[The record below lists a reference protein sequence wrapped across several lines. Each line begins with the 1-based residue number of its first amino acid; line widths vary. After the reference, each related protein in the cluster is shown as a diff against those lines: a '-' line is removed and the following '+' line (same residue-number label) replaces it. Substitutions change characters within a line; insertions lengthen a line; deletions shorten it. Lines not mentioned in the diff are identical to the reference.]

1 MSDKSL
7 SFDKLVEN
15 VENVH
20 AVTSSTAKGAVNQ
33 LLTVRNWAIGYYIVE
48 FEQNGSDRAKYG
60 GRVLSNLA
68 NRISIKGLDRTRL
81 NQCRIFY
88 TKYPQ
93 ICETV
98 SHKLQAIGGAPS
110 LPAGITAVVTVPTEK
125 FEPEDK
131 ICETAS
137 HKFETDPEILISRL
151 SFSHIVEIM
160 KLDDPFERFFYEYE
174 CIKGVWSVRELQ
186 RQINTNLYFRAGI
199 SKKPELLLEKI
210 QQGDFTAQLTVKEP
224 FALEFLDLDDRMVVT
239 ESDLGN
245 ALIDHLQE
253 FLLECGK
260 GLCFEARQKRLLIDG
275 EYFYPD
281 LIFYHRYL
289 HCSVIIDLK
298 DHEFRHEDLGQLNA
312 YVGYY
317 KINEM
322 APGDNPPVGILLC
335 THKGPQMVEYAL
347 SGMDNQLFVST
358 YLLQLPDKDQLRE
371 FLIKQMEEMEQ
382 R

>member
-1 MSDKSL
+1 
-7 SFDKLVEN
+7 
-15 VENVH
+15 
-20 AVTSSTAKGAVNQ
+20 
-33 LLTVRNWAIGYYIVE
+33 
-48 FEQNGSDRAKYG
+48 
-60 GRVLSNLA
+60 
-68 NRISIKGLDRTRL
+68 
-81 NQCRIFY
+81 
-88 TKYPQ
+88 
-93 ICETV
+93 V
-98 SHKLQAIGGAPS
+98 SHKLQAIGGVPVF
-110 LPAGITAVVTVPTEK
+110 PITKTSIIDVPTEIT
-125 FEPEDK
+125 ESEDK

-137 HKFETDPEILISRL
+137 HKFKTDPEILISRL

-174 CIKGVWSVRELQ
+174 CIRGVWSVRELQ

-210 QQGDFTAQLTVKEP
+210 QQADFTTQLTVKEP
-224 FALEFLDLDDRMVVT
+224 FALEFLGLDDRMAVT
-239 ESDLGN
+239 ESDIEN

-322 APGDNPPVGILLC
+322 APGDNPPIGILLC

-358 YLLQLPDKDQLRE
+358 YLLHLPDKDQLRE

>member
-1 MSDKSL
+1 MSDKTL

-15 VENVH
+15 VESVH

-48 FEQNGSDRAKYG
+48 FEQNGSDRAEYG
-60 GRVLSNLA
+60 VSLLANLA
-68 NRISIKGLDRTRL
+68 DSISIKGLDRTRL

-98 SHKLQAIGGAPS
+98 SHKLQAIGGVPVF
-110 LPAGITAVVTVPTEK
+110 PITKTSIIDVPTEIT
-125 FEPEDK
+125 ESEDK

-137 HKFETDPEILISRL
+137 HKFKTDPEILISRL

-174 CIKGVWSVRELQ
+174 CIRGVWSVRELQ

-210 QQGDFTAQLTVKEP
+210 QQADFTTQLTVKEP
-224 FALEFLDLDDRMVVT
+224 FALEFLGLDDRMAVT
-239 ESDLGN
+239 ESDIEN

-298 DHEFRHEDLGQLNA
+298 DHEFRHEDLEQLNA

-322 APGDNPPVGILLC
+322 APGDNPPIGILLC

-358 YLLQLPDKDQLRE
+358 YLLHLPDKDQLRE

>member
-1 MSDKSL
+1 MSTKTL
-7 SFDKLVEN
+7 SFDELVEN
-15 VENVH
+15 VEIVH
-20 AVTSSTAKGAVNQ
+20 TATSSAAKGAVNQ

-48 FEQNGSDRAKYG
+48 FEQNGKDRAKYG
-60 GRVLSNLA
+60 THLLQHLEE
-68 NRISIKGLDRTRL
+68 RINVKGMNSRL
-81 NQCRIFY
+81 FYKCRLFY
-88 TKYPQ
+88 TKYPHIFQ
-93 ICETV
+93 TV
-98 SHKLQAIGGAPS
+98 SAKLNRIGG
-110 LPAGITAVVTVPTEK
+110 LQKEMFQITDNMEMTEK
-125 FEPEDK
+125 ILP
-131 ICETAS
+131 TSSA
-137 HKFETDPEILISRL
+137 KFETHPETLISNL
-151 SFSHIVEIM
+151 SFSHIMEIVPI
-160 KLDDPFERFFYEYE
+160 DDPFERFFYEYE
-174 CIKGVWSVRELQ
+174 CIKGAWSVQELR

-199 SKKPELLLEKI
+199 SKNPELLLDKI
-210 QQGDFTAQLTVKEP
+210 QQGDFATQLTVREP
-224 FALEFLDLDDRMVVT
+224 FALEFLGLDDRMAAS
-239 ESDLGN
+239 ESDLEN

-260 GLCFEARQKRLLIDG
+260 GLCFEARQKRILIDG

-281 LIFYHRYL
+281 LVFYHRYL

-322 APGDNPPVGILLC
+322 TPGDNPPVGILLC

-358 YLLQLPDKDQLRE
+358 YLLQLPNKDQLRE
-371 FLIKQMEEMEQ
+371 FLIKQMDEME